1 MIPQCQMSFK
11 GVIVLLSDGVLDFF
25 AMIPLDIDVYSMNQG
40 EPAFHWLFFLTLSK
54 TCLFLYLSGARI
66 VEELALHKL
75 WKG

>member
-1 MIPQCQMSFK
+1 MI
-11 GVIVLLSDGVLDFF
+11 LLDT
-25 AMIPLDIDVYSMNQG
+25 DVYSMNQG
-40 EPAFHWLFFLTLSK
+40 EPAFHWLFFLTQSK